1 MSTKL
6 DKTIRREI
14 EIDGEP
20 FTIAISPDGFRLT
33 RKRFRSGVAM
43 SWKALWT
50 RQHGPVSP
58 SAAPIEPASEAAS
71 EGTNRQEPG
80 KTA

>member
-14 EIDGEP
+14 EIDGES
-20 FTIAISPDGFRLT
+20 FTITISPEGFRLT

-43 SWKALWT
+43 SWKALWI
-50 RQHGPVSP
+50 RQHGAGSP
-58 SAAPIEPASEAAS
+58 NAELPDSTEHS
-71 EGTNRQEPG
+71 
-80 KTA
+80 

>member
-20 FTIAISPDGFRLT
+20 FTISISPEGFRLT
-33 RKRFRSGVAM
+33 KKRFRSGVAL
-43 SWKALWT
+43 SWKTLWI
-50 RQHGPVSP
+50 RFGGEPVNVPVS
-58 SAAPIEPASEAAS
+58 SEP
-71 EGTNRQEPG
+71 R
-80 KTA
+80 